1 VDSQLHDVCCLSQ
14 GALVLIFICCARQRT
29 PYKQLPPGEDLK
41 VSVSNSG
48 SHSSSNGHTGGSAI
62 TIERPP
68 GMNGIITCN
77 SYKNRHGT
85 WHRKESGAVLIG
97 PYSTSYG
104 SCESRGFLESVA

>member
-1 VDSQLHDVCCLSQ
+1 MCRLLQ
-14 GALVLIFICCARQRT
+14 GGLVMLFICCQRQRS
-29 PYKQLPPGEDLK
+29 PYKQVPPAEDAKGSLTT
-41 VSVSNSG
+41 SAMASA
-48 SHSSSNGHTGGSAI
+48 SHSSSNGHASGSAI
-62 TIERPP
+62 AIERPP
-68 GMNGIITCN
+68 GMNGIIACN

>member
-1 VDSQLHDVCCLSQ
+1 MMCCLLQ
-14 GALVLIFICCARQRT
+14 GVLVLIFICCSRQRV
-29 PYKQLPPGEDLK
+29 PYKQVPPAEDLK
-41 VSVSNSG
+41 VTMTNSE
-48 SHSSSNGHTGGSAI
+48 SHNSSNGHAGGSAI
-62 TIERPP
+62 AIDRPP

-85 WHRKESGAVLIG
+85 WHRRESGAVLIG

>member
-1 VDSQLHDVCCLSQ
+1 
-14 GALVLIFICCARQRT
+14 VLLFICCQRERS
-29 PYKQLPPGEDLK
+29 PYKQVSPAEDTKGNLTT
-41 VSVSNSG
+41 ST
-48 SHSSSNGHTGGSAI
+48 SHSSSNGHASGSAI

-68 GMNGIITCN
+68 GMNGVIACN

>member
-1 VDSQLHDVCCLSQ
+1 VFRLLQ
-14 GALVLIFICCARQRT
+14 GALVTLFICCQRQRS
-29 PYKQLPPGEDLK
+29 PYKQMPSAEDAKGGLTT
-41 VSVSNSG
+41 SA
-48 SHSSSNGHTGGSAI
+48 SHSSSNGHAASGSAI
-62 TIERPP
+62 AIERPP
-68 GMNGIITCN
+68 GMNGIIACN